1 MAASI
6 RSCHTLSD
14 VRNDD
19 SIPVRGIGDLAAAI
33 DLMLALGIL
42 ALTVDVIRGS
52 SRPQHLRSWI
62 FFAIASVTLVAHS
75 GLAAIGDPLAHDL
88 SAVFEVVT
96 IAFLAVG
103 FALLYGA
110 DRERFHA
117 LQHEA
122 ERDPLT
128 DLYNFRT
135 FRQLAAM
142 QLARRPGRC
151 AAVVLDL
158 DGFKLVNDTWGHATG
173 DQMLQLVAA
182 AIRANL
188 READIA
194 ARYGGDEFVL
204 LLDDCDSAAAERIT
218 QRMQSSLGALSGVSS
233 ERITFSAGVA
243 DLSQPRSDLQ
253 GLLKAAD
260 HALLEVKRSGKK
272 NVAIAPLN

>member
-1 MAASI
+1 MTI
-6 RSCHTLSD
+6 R
-14 VRNDD
+14 RA
-19 SIPVRGIGDLAAAI
+19 VRGIGELAGAV
-33 DLMLALGIL
+33 DLMLALAIL

-52 SRPQHLRSWI
+52 SRPQHLRSWV
-62 FFAIASVTLVAHS
+62 FFAIASVALVAHS
-75 GLAAIGDPLAHDL
+75 GLAVVADPLARDL

-96 IAFLAVG
+96 IAFLAIG

-110 DRERFHA
+110 DRDRFHA

-142 QLARRPGRC
+142 HLARRPGRC

-158 DGFKLVNDTWGHATG
+158 DGFKMVNDTWGHAAG
-173 DQMLQLVAA
+173 DQILQLVAA

-188 READIA
+188 READVA
-194 ARYGGDEFVL
+194 ARYGGDEFVI
-204 LLDDCDSAAAERIT
+204 LLDDCDAAAAERIT

-233 ERITFSAGVA
+233 EKITFSAGVA
-243 DLSQPRSDLQ
+243 DLSLPRGDLQ

-260 HALLEVKRSGKK
+260 QALLEVKRSGKK
-272 NVAIAPLN
+272 SVAIATLN

>member
-1 MAASI
+1 
-6 RSCHTLSD
+6 
-14 VRNDD
+14 
-19 SIPVRGIGDLAAAI
+19 VRGIGELAAAV
-33 DLMLALGIL
+33 DLMLAVAIL
-42 ALTVDVIRGS
+42 ALTVDVIRSS

-62 FFAIASVTLVAHS
+62 FFAIASVTLVVHS
-75 GLAAIGDPLAHDL
+75 GLAAIGDPVAHDL

-96 IAFLAVG
+96 IAFLAIG

-110 DRERFHA
+110 DRDRYHA

-142 QLARRPGRC
+142 HLARRPGRC

-158 DGFKLVNDTWGHATG
+158 DGFKVVNDTWGHAAG

-204 LLDDCDSAAAERIT
+204 LLDDCDATAAERIT
-218 QRMQSSLGALSGVSS
+218 QRMQLSLGALSGVTS

-243 DLSQPRSDLQ
+243 DLSQPHADLPA
-253 GLLKAAD
+253 LLKAAD
-260 HALLEVKRSGKK
+260 DALLEVKRSGKRS
-272 NVAIAPLN
+272 VAIAGLN